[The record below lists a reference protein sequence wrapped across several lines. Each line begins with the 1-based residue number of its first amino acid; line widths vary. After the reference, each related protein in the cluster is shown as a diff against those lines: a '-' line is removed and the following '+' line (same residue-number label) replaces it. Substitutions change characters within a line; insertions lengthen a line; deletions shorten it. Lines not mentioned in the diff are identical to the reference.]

1 MASGP
6 DEAFDIAAGVLDAIG
21 SKVYRLGDRHGVGS
35 TVKTINQLLAGVHIA
50 ASAEAMALGI
60 RAGVDPQTL
69 YGVISNS
76 AGASWMFNNR
86 VPHILDGDYAPK
98 SAVDNF
104 VKDLGIVL
112 ETGKGLTFQLPLTA
126 TAHQQFLA
134 ASAGGLGRQDDSA
147 VLKVFQ
153 KQIGRASCRERECQY
168 G

>member
-50 ASAEAMALGI
+50 ASAEAMDLGI

-69 YGVISNS
+69 YEVISNS

-86 VPHILDGDYAPK
+86 VTHIIDGAYAPQ
-98 SAVDNF
+98 SAVD
-104 VKDLGIVL
+104 ISPARA
-112 ETGKGLTFQLPLTA
+112 Q
-126 TAHQQFLA
+126 
-134 ASAGGLGRQDDSA
+134 GRE
-147 VLKVFQ
+147 KVGQ
-153 KQIGRASCRERECQY
+153 KV
-168 G
+168 